1 MLNNPLFPVVLAS
14 IGLGLGILA
23 LWRGHDKNGL
33 ASTDSL
39 TGLSNRRCFDT
50 DVDERQRRGDG
61 PTAMLMI
68 DVDHFKSFNDTH
80 GHSVGDDVLRRVSD
94 AIRAQIRRNDV
105 AYRYGGEEFAVLL
118 PDAGEDV
125 AAAVAERIR
134 LATAAAELPVRG
146 RVTVSVGVATGPS
159 DTIGNTIDEADAA
172 LYRAKDAGRNRVA
185 IASAP

>member
-1 MLNNPLFPVVLAS
+1 MLNNPFFPVALAA
-14 IGLGLGILA
+14 IGLALGLLA
-23 LWRGHDKNGL
+23 LWRGRGKHAL

-39 TGLSNRRCFDT
+39 TGLNNRRCFDV
-50 DVDERQRRGDG
+50 DVDDRQRRGDG

-94 AIRAQIRRNDV
+94 SIRAQIRRNDV

-118 PDAGEDV
+118 PNAGEEV

-134 LATAAAELPVRG
+134 AATAAAELPVRG

-159 DTIGNTIDEADAA
+159 DAINATIDDADAA

-185 IASAP
+185 VASAS